1 MREASKRFNNLTYY
15 NPCLDD
21 RLVGIKDK
29 LESSGSKPRLGLPLE
44 DRISPAFEQELGNGQ
59 SLTEYY
65 EFSPLGLE
73 IRTRGKK
80 IEMYRK
86 RS

>member
-29 LESSGSKPRLGLPLE
+29 LESSGSKPPPRPTSE
-44 DRISPAFEQELGNGQ
+44 DRTSPAFEQELGNGQ

-65 EFSPLGLE
+65 EFS
-73 IRTRGKK
+73 
-80 IEMYRK
+80 
-86 RS
+86 